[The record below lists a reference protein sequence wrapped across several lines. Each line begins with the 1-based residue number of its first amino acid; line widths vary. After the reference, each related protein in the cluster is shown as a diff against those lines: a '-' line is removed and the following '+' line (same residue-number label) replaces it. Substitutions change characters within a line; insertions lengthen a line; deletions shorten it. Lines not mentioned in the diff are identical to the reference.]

1 MEAIIRKSV
10 KLQNM
15 SDSKEFDWS
24 NEKIM
29 IADDDIYSCLLLKNV
44 LSKTAKFS
52 CRKFLSKTGAK
63 IIHAKNGKEALEILK
78 TDRTFSIVILDI
90 IMPYLSGLEIVRR
103 CKTLLPDTIFIAF
116 TADVIRYNQVRCQEE
131 GFNLCISKPVL
142 PVKFLN
148 IMQEALALRGQLLE
162 E

>member
-44 LSKTAKFS
+44 
-52 CRKFLSKTGAK
+52 LSKTGAK